1 MRTFL
6 RSFIE
11 SLQFKYY
18 FSPYFASAE
27 FKEEMGAQKARPAA
41 KKPPVLA
48 RAFLAKN
55 RNNYAQLFQDY
66 PDVVS
71 TLQLCEM
78 LGVCERTVYQLLMTN
93 QIKHFRIGRAY
104 RIPKVNVIA
113 FMENESAGRQTCSN
127 SVPVLPYS
135 HTEAADTTEQE
146 V

>member
-1 MRTFL
+1 ML
-6 RSFIE
+6 
-11 SLQFKYY
+11 
-18 FSPYFASAE
+18 P
-27 FKEEMGAQKARPAA
+27 
-41 KKPPVLA
+41 

-113 FMENESAGRQTCSN
+113 FMENESVGRQTCSN